1 MPLCQEILILDTDEH
16 RSSGF
21 MVKRT
26 IGISPSATG
35 SVLLRE
41 IREYAFEIPEI

>member
-1 MPLCQEILILDTDEH
+1 MLDTDEH

-26 IGISPSATG
+26 ISISPSATG
-35 SVLLRE
+35 SILLRE
-41 IREYAFEIPEI
+41 ISEYTFAIPEICRHL